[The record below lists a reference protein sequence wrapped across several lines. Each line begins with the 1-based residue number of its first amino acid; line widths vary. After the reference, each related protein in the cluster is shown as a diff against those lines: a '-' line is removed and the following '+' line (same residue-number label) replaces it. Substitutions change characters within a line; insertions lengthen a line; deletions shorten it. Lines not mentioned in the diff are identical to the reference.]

1 MAKYYCILFD
11 ADNTLL
17 DFDAAENKA
26 LAETL
31 VEYGIEPDAGTVQT
45 YRDIN
50 SELWRQLEKGQIRR
64 DKLMGERFTRFL
76 KAINAAGDGVEM
88 NRCYLDHLSSHPD
101 LMTPNVPDVLGELSE
116 VATLAIVT
124 NGFEKVQSRRVAE
137 SGIGAYL
144 EDVFVS
150 EKLDSEKPS
159 RRIFDSASAL
169 WAWRTGSTSWWWATA
184 SPATFRRRE
193 RGPRHLLVQPR
204 PRREPGQGEPH
215 LRDRLAGRAL
225 PAGDGAG
232 RTGEP
237 RPQAPPSSAV
247 TAGMSRSTYWKR
259 TRKNDMLIH
268 LEKLG
273 KSFGEKVVLHDVSA
287 SVEKEDRIGIVG
299 QNGAGKTTLLKIL
312 TGVYTDYDGEFSVT
326 HGVTLGY
333 LEQNAKLDVTLDI
346 YGEMR
351 SSFAPV
357 LDAMAQMQILE
368 KKMAASPDDDALLEK
383 HDELQNIIDA
393 PTATTW
399 TSTSRRCCPAW
410 ALRRIPG
417 ARTWASS
424 PAVS

>member
-76 KAINAAGDGVEM
+76 KAINAAGDGAEM

-116 VATLAIVT
+116 VATLAVVT

-159 RRIFDSASAL
+159 RRIFDSAL
-169 WAWRTGSTSWWWATA
+169 
-184 SPATFRRRE
+184 
-193 RGPRHLLVQPR
+193 
-204 PRREPGQGEPH
+204 
-215 LRDRLAGRAL
+215 RAL
-225 PAGDGAG
+225 GVENREHVLVVGDSQGGVNAGLDTCWFNPGHAENPG
-232 RTGEP
+232 KVIPTYEIASLEELYPLVMEP
-237 RPQAPPSSAV
+237 EELA
-247 TAGMSRSTYWKR
+247 
-259 TRKNDMLIH
+259 N
-268 LEKLG
+268 LG
-273 KSFGEKVVLHDVSA
+273 
-287 SVEKEDRIGIVG
+287 
-299 QNGAGKTTLLKIL
+299 LK
-312 TGVYTDYDGEFSVT
+312 
-326 HGVTLGY
+326 H
-333 LEQNAKLDVTLDI
+333 
-346 YGEMR
+346 
-351 SSFAPV
+351 
-357 LDAMAQMQILE
+357 
-368 KKMAASPDDDALLEK
+368 
-383 HDELQNIIDA
+383 
-393 PTATTW
+393 
-399 TSTSRRCCPAW
+399 RRHQ
-410 ALRRIPG
+410 L
-417 ARTWASS
+417 
-424 PAVS
+424 